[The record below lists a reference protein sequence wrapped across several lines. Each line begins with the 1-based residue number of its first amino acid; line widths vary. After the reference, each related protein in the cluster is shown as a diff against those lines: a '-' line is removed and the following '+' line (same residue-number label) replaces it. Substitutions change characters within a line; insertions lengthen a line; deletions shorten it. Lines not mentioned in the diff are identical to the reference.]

1 MLAVVWYDVVYIL
14 VLLAVVVGAV
24 LWIVT
29 LVRRGGREKVEQRLD
44 RLDRLHAAGR
54 ITEAERAEARA
65 RLLGTV

>member
-29 LVRRGGREKVEQRLD
+29 LVRRGGRKKVEQRLD